1 MLQIYEVPFFVALD
15 HKREA
20 VVVAVRGTLSLK
32 VPSECYL
39 LFSFG
44 KFLNICLHTFG
55 MLCNILILFIFK
67 ITTYCEKFNFSTFD
81 FFLFAIFKVNFYFSL
96 IIMLCLN
103 SIFQPLEFFPPRL
116 SYFCMHK
123 NGQIGLKM
131 QTEICVWSSSEAGL
145 NLVAAGLFSRTSWR
159 TCLLNVRTCQ
169 LKEFLEPATLTRSM
183 KNTLYLGAIHYS
195 HTGLNH

>member
-39 LFSFG
+39 LFSFL
-44 KFLNICLHTFG
+44 KCLNMCLHTCG

-67 ITTYCEKFNFSTFD
+67 ITTYCETCNFSTFD

-103 SIFQPLEFFPPRL
+103 SIFQPLEFFPHICPFFASIKMAKLVSQYQQKSAFGLQVRL
-116 SYFCMHK
+116 DLM
-123 NGQIGLKM
+123 
-131 QTEICVWSSSEAGL
+131 
-145 NLVAAGLFSRTSWR
+145 
-159 TCLLNVRTCQ
+159 
-169 LKEFLEPATLTRSM
+169 
-183 KNTLYLGAIHYS
+183 
-195 HTGLNH
+195 